1 MNNYKILILTILM
14 LNLLVI
20 GAVSASDSYID
31 SAAAAGLDTV
41 KSSGNS
47 YAILAGISTYM
58 DPSIDKL
65 EGVKYDTPHMR
76 DMLVGDCG
84 YSASRITTLQD
95 SQATKSAIRSALLQ
109 MSYRVSQD
117 DTVVFYFSGHG
128 YVYPA
133 GYGTSYIEP
142 YDSNPSY
149 VDYDISTSEL
159 KSWLDGLHCK
169 NVLVII
175 DACESGGMIKG
186 GNKDLVAA
194 SQAKTGTDKSLNADQ
209 FSQNFLGPFETPN
222 IVAQSPTE
230 QQKAI
235 SGNQYV
241 VLVASRSD
249 EISWTNYYSGS
260 WFTTY
265 FTQGIGSSSAD
276 TNFDNWVSAEEA
288 FNYASPLTT
297 LKHSDQ
303 HPLIYD
309 GNQLND
315 LKMHYFGSS
324 TVGEISVSSTP
335 SGARIYLDGTDM
347 GYYTPATL
355 TEISVGSHAVV
366 LKKSGYAD
374 YTTSVSV
381 TAGQTASVSATLVV
395 QATTGSI
402 NVKST
407 PTGASIALDG
417 INKGTTPATLT
428 GVSTGSHSLVLKKNG
443 YADYT
448 TSVSV
453 TAGQTASVSAT
464 LVAQPTTGSINVK
477 STPPGA
483 TIVLDGINKGTTP
496 ATLTG
501 VSTGSHSLVLKKNGY
516 ADYTTSVS
524 VTAGQTASVSATLVV
539 QSTTGSINVMST
551 PTGATIVL
559 DGISKGTTPATL
571 SGISAGSHS
580 LVLKKNG
587 YADYTTSVSVTAG
600 QTASVSAT
608 LVVQST
614 TGSINVKSTPA
625 GATIVLDGIT
635 KGTTPA
641 TLSGISAGSHSLVLK
656 KSGYAD
662 YSTSVTVIGGQTA
675 SVSANLVIPSSTG
688 SISVSSSPA
697 GASVYL
703 DGTYTSKTTPTTL
716 SGISAGS
723 HSLVLKKSG
732 YADYTTS
739 VSVTG
744 GQTASVSANLVIPS
758 STGSISVSSSPTGAS
773 VYLDGTYTGKT
784 TPTTITGVISGAHTV
799 RCSKS
804 GYIDQYQT
812 TTVNAGKTTS
822 VTILLQKSSSVEVV
836 ARS

>member
-395 QATTGSI
+395 Q
-402 NVKST
+402 
-407 PTGASIALDG
+407 
-417 INKGTTPATLT
+417 
-428 GVSTGSHSLVLKKNG
+428 
-443 YADYT
+443 
-448 TSVSV
+448 
-453 TAGQTASVSAT
+453 
-464 LVAQPTTGSINVK
+464 
-477 STPPGA
+477 
-483 TIVLDGINKGTTP
+483 
-496 ATLTG
+496 
-501 VSTGSHSLVLKKNGY
+501 
-516 ADYTTSVS
+516 
-524 VTAGQTASVSATLVV
+524 
-539 QSTTGSINVMST
+539 STTGSINVMST

-559 DGISKGTTPATL
+559 DGIYKGTTPATL
-571 SGISAGSHS
+571 SGVSAGSHS

-600 QTASVSAT
+600 QTAS
-608 LVVQST
+608 
-614 TGSINVKSTPA
+614 
-625 GATIVLDGIT
+625 
-635 KGTTPA
+635 
-641 TLSGISAGSHSLVLK
+641 
-656 KSGYAD
+656 
-662 YSTSVTVIGGQTA
+662 
-675 SVSANLVIPSSTG
+675 
-688 SISVSSSPA
+688 
-697 GASVYL
+697 
-703 DGTYTSKTTPTTL
+703 
-716 SGISAGS
+716 
-723 HSLVLKKSG
+723 
-732 YADYTTS
+732 
-739 VSVTG
+739 
-744 GQTASVSANLVIPS
+744 
-758 STGSISVSSSPTGAS
+758 
-773 VYLDGTYTGKT
+773 
-784 TPTTITGVISGAHTV
+784 
-799 RCSKS
+799 
-804 GYIDQYQT
+804 
-812 TTVNAGKTTS
+812 
-822 VTILLQKSSSVEVV
+822 
-836 ARS
+836 